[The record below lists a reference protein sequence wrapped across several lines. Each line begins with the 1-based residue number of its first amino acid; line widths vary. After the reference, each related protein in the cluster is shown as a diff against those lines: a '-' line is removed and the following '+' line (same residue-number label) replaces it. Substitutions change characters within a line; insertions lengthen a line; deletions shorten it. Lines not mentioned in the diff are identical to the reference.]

1 MGWTISNTI
10 EPKSVI
16 IDMLDKLTS
25 STAENS
31 DHLEYSLGQTSGP
44 CQFFLCRKIKLN
56 GYYVKIKDELDLRKS
71 SSEL

>member
-1 MGWTISNTI
+1 MGWTISNAI

-44 CQFFLCRKIKLN
+44 
-56 GYYVKIKDELDLRKS
+56 
-71 SSEL
+71 